1 MAAARKDG
9 AGKDETP
16 LWARLERPAPAPR
29 QTLSPHR
36 IATAAVAVADAEGLD
51 AITMRR
57 LATELGVAPMAAYR
71 YVSGKDEL
79 VELMVDHVYG
89 ELELPG
95 DTSGWRETLR
105 EIAVKTRELM
115 LRHLWLA
122 QLPPSAMLALTPNR
136 VAVSE
141 RSLRA
146 VEGLDLD
153 PDTAMAVVNTVNSYT
168 HGVIGAEIAMRL
180 LMAGQG
186 WSSEQQVF
194 TSLAP
199 QLSYLLDTGRYP
211 AFEQYIYQG
220 RRKDDPGWQFETGL
234 EYVLDGIAA
243 RLFAE

>member
-1 MAAARKDG
+1 MAAPRKPNDRP
-9 AGKDETP
+9 P

-36 IATAAVAVADAEGLD
+36 IATTAVGVADAEGLD

-79 VELMVDHVYG
+79 LELMADHVYG

-95 DTSGWRETLR
+95 ETAGWRETLR
-105 EIAVKTRELM
+105 EIAVRTRELV
-115 LRHLWLA
+115 LKHLWLA
-122 QLPPSAMLALTPNR
+122 QLPPSAMLAVTPNR
-136 VAVSE
+136 LAVAE

-146 VEGLDLD
+146 VDGLDLD
-153 PDTAMAVVNTVNSYT
+153 ADTKMTVVNTVGSYT
-168 HGVIGAEIAMRL
+168 QGVTGAEIAMRR

-186 WSSEQQVF
+186 WSSEQQVYL
-194 TSLAP
+194 SMAP
-199 QLSYLLDTGRYP
+199 QLTYLLDTGRYP
-211 AFEQYIYQG
+211 GFRQYIHEG
-220 RRKDDPGWQFETGL
+220 RHKDRPGWQFETGL

-243 RLFAE
+243 RLFAK